1 MPGFYDSYDVAVV
14 GAGHAGIEAA
24 LAAARMGLK
33 TLVITQSVDAIGRM
47 SCNPSIG
54 GIAKGNIVCEI
65 DALGGQMA
73 KLIDR
78 SMIQFRLLNKS
89 RGPAVQAPRSQAD
102 KILYSQLARQ
112 VLESTPNLSTL
123 MDTVVDIIAAPSD
136 QPLPPNSDSSAAAGS
151 IPGDSRTE
159 NIGTDQNGTQEKKS
173 AEGTQAQN
181 CVAANQNGTQD
192 QKAGRID
199 YGTAES
205 ARGGLRQK
213 VTGLVTERGRV
224 IPVRAVVLTTGTF
237 LGGRIFIGEYDAPC
251 GRLGEAGAYG
261 LTASLRRLGFTTGR
275 LKTGTPPR
283 ILKSS
288 VDFSVLDEQPG
299 DDEVIPFSFDDP
311 KIERPMVPCHVVYTN
326 PKTHEI
332 IRANIGRSPLYSG
345 KIHGVG
351 PRYCPSIEDK
361 VMRFAER
368 ERHQIFVEPEGLGTE
383 EIYLN
388 GLSSSLPES
397 VQDQF
402 LRTMTG
408 FENAVV
414 SRPGYAVEYDY
425 VEPTQLFP
433 SLETKRVAGLFNAGQ
448 INGTSG
454 YEEAAGQGLV
464 AGINAGYYARSHKEL
479 CGPLVSAD
487 DEMGGRPA
495 SLEPGCFCPRFDF
508 SQADA
513 DAMASASQKTAA
525 VLNKKL
531 KSAQE
536 AAGFARFNSIPEYKP
551 LILGRDEA
559 YIGVLIDDL
568 VTLGTKEP
576 YRMFTARAE
585 YRLKL
590 RYDDADRRLA
600 KKAFDAGLKSQ
611 AQYEAVLKKYED
623 VADAAALLEKNPDA
637 QNPGFAQNVWA
648 HALVDVKYK
657 YYIEKQDRRVEKMH
671 RLENLHIPENFDYGS
686 IPSLSAESRGK
697 LESVRPLTLGQASR
711 ISGIRNSDIMLLM
724 VYLK

>member
-24 LAAARMGLK
+24 LASARMGLK

-123 MDTVVDIIAAPSD
+123 MDTVVDIIATESD
-136 QPLPPNSDSSAAAGS
+136 QSLPPNSDSSAAAGT
-151 IPGDSRTE
+151 IPGDSR
-159 NIGTDQNGTQEKKS
+159 
-173 AEGTQAQN
+173 AE
-181 CVAANQNGTQD
+181 NGTQD

-205 ARGGLRQK
+205 ARGGMRQK

-288 VDFSVLDEQPG
+288 VDFSVLEEQPG

-464 AGINAGYYARSHKEL
+464 AGINAGYYARAHKEL
-479 CGPLVSAD
+479 CGPLVLSD

-513 DAMASASQKTAA
+513 DAMACASQKTAA

-531 KSAQE
+531 KASQE
-536 AAGFARFNSIPEYKP
+536 AAGFARFHSIPEYKP

-611 AQYEAVLKKYED
+611 AQYEAVLKKYEQ
-623 VADAAALLEKNPDA
+623 VAEASALLEKNPEA

-671 RLENLHIPENFDYGS
+671 RLENLRIPKDFDYGS

>member
-24 LAAARMGLK
+24 LASARMGLK

-102 KILYSQLARQ
+102 KILYSQLARH

-123 MDTVVDIIAAPSD
+123 MDTVVDIIATQSD
-136 QPLPPNSDSSAAAGS
+136 ESLPPNSDSAAEAGS
-151 IPGDSRTE
+151 IPGDSR
-159 NIGTDQNGTQEKKS
+159 
-173 AEGTQAQN
+173 AQS
-181 CVAANQNGTQD
+181 GS
-192 QKAGRID
+192 GLD
-199 YGTAES
+199 YGAADS
-205 ARGGLRQK
+205 ARGGMRQK
-213 VTGLVTERGRV
+213 VTGVVTERGRV

-288 VDFSVLDEQPG
+288 VDFSVLEEQAG
-299 DDEVIPFSFDDP
+299 DQEVIPFSFDDP
-311 KIERPMVPCHVVYTN
+311 KIDRPMVPCHVVYTN
-326 PKTHEI
+326 QETHKI
-332 IRANIGRSPLYSG
+332 IRDNIGRSPLYSG

-368 ERHQIFVEPEGLGTE
+368 ERHQIFVEPEGLETE

-397 VQDQF
+397 VQDAF

-408 FENAVV
+408 FEKAVV

-425 VEPTQLFP
+425 VEPTQLYP

-464 AGINAGYYARSHKEL
+464 AGINAAYYAKAHKEL
-479 CGPLVSAD
+479 CGPLCPSGD
-487 DEMGGRPA
+487 DIPSRPA
-495 SLEPGCFCPRFDF
+495 SLERGCFFPRFDF
-508 SQADA
+508 SQDDA
-513 DAMASASQKTAA
+513 NAMAEQSQKTERA
-525 VLNKKL
+525 LNEKIDE
-531 KSAQE
+531 AQK
-536 AAGFARFNSIPEYKP
+536 AAGYSNFHSLPKWEP
-551 LILGRDEA
+551 LVIGRDEG

-590 RYDDADRRLA
+590 RYDTCDRRLA
-600 KKAFDAGLKSQ
+600 KKAFDAGLKTKEE
-611 AQYEAVLKKYED
+611 YEAVLKKYQD
-623 VADAAALLEKNPDA
+623 VDEAARLLEKNPAA
-637 QNPGFAQNVWA
+637 QNPGLPQKIWSLAQI
-648 HALVDVKYK
+648 DFKYK

-671 RLENLHIPENFDYGS
+671 KLENLRIPQNFDYGS

-697 LESVRPLTLGQASR
+697 LEAVRPITLGQASR

>member
-136 QPLPPNSDSSAAAGS
+136 QPLPPNSDSSAAAGT
-151 IPGDSRTE
+151 IPGDSRAE
-159 NIGTDQNGTQEKKS
+159 NGTQ
-173 AEGTQAQN
+173 GQN
-181 CVAANQNGTQD
+181 RA
-192 QKAGRID
+192 RPID
-199 YGTAES
+199 YGTADS
-205 ARGGLRQK
+205 ARGGMRQK

-288 VDFSVLDEQPG
+288 VDFSVLEEQPD

-311 KIERPMVPCHVVYTN
+311 KIDRPMVPCHVVYTN

-408 FENAVV
+408 FEKAVV

-464 AGINAGYYARSHKEL
+464 AGINAGYYARAHKEL
-479 CGPLVSAD
+479 CGPLVLSD

-513 DAMASASQKTAA
+513 DAMAAASQKTAA

-531 KSAQE
+531 KEAQE

-600 KKAFDAGLKSQ
+600 KKAFDAGLKTQ
-611 AQYEAVLKKYED
+611 AQYEAVLKKYEQ
-623 VADAAALLEKNPDA
+623 VAEASALLEKNPEA

-671 RLENLHIPENFDYGS
+671 RLENLRIPKDFDYGS

>member
-123 MDTVVDIIAAPSD
+123 MDTVVDIIAAHSD
-136 QPLPPNSDSSAAAGS
+136 QPLPPNSDSSAAAGT
-151 IPGDSRTE
+151 IPGDSRAE
-159 NIGTDQNGTQEKKS
+159 NS
-173 AEGTQAQN
+173 S
-181 CVAANQNGTQD
+181 QD

-205 ARGGLRQK
+205 ARGGMRQK

-224 IPVRAVVLTTGTF
+224 IPVRTVVLTTGTF

-464 AGINAGYYARSHKEL
+464 AGINAGYYARAHKEL
-479 CGPLVSAD
+479 CGPLVASD

-513 DAMASASQKTAA
+513 DAMAAASQKTAA

-531 KSAQE
+531 KEAQE

-600 KKAFDAGLKSQ
+600 KKAFDAGLKTQ
-611 AQYEAVLKKYED
+611 AQYEAVLKKYEQ
-623 VADAAALLEKNPDA
+623 VAEASTLLEKKPEA

-671 RLENLHIPENFDYGS
+671 RLENLRIPKDFDYGS

>member
-24 LAAARMGLK
+24 LASARMGLK

-136 QPLPPNSDSSAAAGS
+136 QPLPPNSDSSAAAGT
-151 IPGDSRTE
+151 IPGDSRAE
-159 NIGTDQNGTQEKKS
+159 NGTQ
-173 AEGTQAQN
+173 G
-181 CVAANQNGTQD
+181 

-205 ARGGLRQK
+205 ARGGMRQK
-213 VTGLVTERGRV
+213 VTGIVTERGRV

-288 VDFSVLDEQPG
+288 VDFSVLEEQPG

-383 EIYLN
+383 EVYLN

-464 AGINAGYYARSHKEL
+464 AGINAGYYARAHKEL
-479 CGPLVSAD
+479 CGPLVASD
-487 DEMGGRPA
+487 DEMEGRPA

-513 DAMASASQKTAA
+513 DAMAAASQKTAA

-531 KSAQE
+531 KASQE

-623 VADAAALLEKNPDA
+623 VAEASALLEKNPEA
-637 QNPGFAQNVWA
+637 QNPGFAPNVWA

-671 RLENLHIPENFDYGS
+671 RLENLRIPKDFDYGS

>member
-24 LAAARMGLK
+24 LASARMGLK

-123 MDTVVDIIAAPSD
+123 MDTVVDIVAAQSD
-136 QPLPPNSDSSAAAGS
+136 EPLPPNSDSSAAAGT

-159 NIGTDQNGTQEKKS
+159 ANDSAKTNDGGQNS
-173 AEGTQAQN
+173 SQN
-181 CVAANQNGTQD
+181 
-192 QKAGRID
+192 QKAARID
-199 YGTAES
+199 YGSADS
-205 ARGGLRQK
+205 ARGGMRQK

-237 LGGRIFIGEYDAPC
+237 LGGRIFIGEYDAAC

-288 VDFSVLDEQPG
+288 VDFSVLEEQPG

-368 ERHQIFVEPEGLGTE
+368 ERHQIFVEPEGLGTD

-402 LRTMTG
+402 LRTMAG

-464 AGINAGYYARSHKEL
+464 AGINAGYYARAHKEL
-479 CGPLVSAD
+479 CGPLVASD

-513 DAMASASQKTAA
+513 DAMAVESQKTAA

-531 KSAQE
+531 KAAQE

-611 AQYEAVLKKYED
+611 AQYEAVLKKYEQ
-623 VADAAALLEKNPDA
+623 VAEASALLEKNPEA
-637 QNPGFAQNVWA
+637 QNPGFAPNVWA

-671 RLENLHIPENFDYGS
+671 RLENLRIPENFDYGS

>member
-24 LAAARMGLK
+24 LASARMGLK

-65 DALGGQMA
+65 DVLGGQMA

-123 MDTVVDIIAAPSD
+123 MDTVVDIIATESD
-136 QPLPPNSDSSAAAGS
+136 QSLPPNSDSIAAAGT
-151 IPGDSRTE
+151 IPGDSRSS
-159 NIGTDQNGTQEKKS
+159 NG
-173 AEGTQAQN
+173 
-181 CVAANQNGTQD
+181 
-192 QKAGRID
+192 
-199 YGTAES
+199 GTA
-205 ARGGLRQK
+205 GGLDFGLAQSAKNGMRQK
-213 VTGLVTERGRV
+213 VTGIVTERGRV

-288 VDFSVLDEQPG
+288 VDFSVLEEQPG

-311 KIERPMVPCHVVYTN
+311 KIERPLVPCHVVYTN

-464 AGINAGYYARSHKEL
+464 AGINAGYYARAHKEL
-479 CGPLVSAD
+479 CGPLVLSD

-531 KSAQE
+531 KSVQE
-536 AAGFARFNSIPEYKP
+536 AAGFARFHSIPEYKP
-551 LILGRDEA
+551 LVLGRDEA

-611 AQYEAVLKKYED
+611 AQYEAVIKKYED
-623 VADAAALLEKNPDA
+623 VAEAAALLEKNPEA
-637 QNPGFAQNVWA
+637 QNPGFEKNVWA

-671 RLENLHIPENFDYGS
+671 RLENLRIPKDFDYGS

>member
-136 QPLPPNSDSSAAAGS
+136 QPLPPNSDSSAAAGT
-151 IPGDSRTE
+151 IPGDSRAE
-159 NIGTDQNGTQEKKS
+159 NGTQ
-173 AEGTQAQN
+173 G
-181 CVAANQNGTQD
+181 

-205 ARGGLRQK
+205 ARGGMRQK
-213 VTGLVTERGRV
+213 VTGIVTERGRV

-288 VDFSVLDEQPG
+288 VDFSVLEEQPG

-383 EIYLN
+383 EVYLN

-464 AGINAGYYARSHKEL
+464 AGINAGYYARAHKEL
-479 CGPLVSAD
+479 CGPLVASD
-487 DEMGGRPA
+487 DEMEGRPA

-513 DAMASASQKTAA
+513 DAMAAASQKTAA

-531 KSAQE
+531 KASQE

-623 VADAAALLEKNPDA
+623 VAEASALLEKNPEA
-637 QNPGFAQNVWA
+637 QNPGFAPNVWA

-671 RLENLHIPENFDYGS
+671 RLENLRIPKDFDYGS

>member
-1 MPGFYDSYDVAVV
+1 MAGFYDSFDVAVV
-14 GAGHAGIEAA
+14 GAGHAGIEAS
-24 LAAARMGLK
+24 LACARMGLK
-33 TLVITQSVDAIGRM
+33 TIVVTQSIDAVGRM

-65 DALGGQMA
+65 DALGGEMA
-73 KLIDR
+73 RLIDR
-78 SMIQFRLLNKS
+78 SMIQYRLLNKS
-89 RGPAVQAPRSQAD
+89 RGPAVRAPRSQAD
-102 KILYSQLARQ
+102 KVLYSQLARQ
-112 VLESTPNLSTL
+112 KLESTPNLSTL
-123 MDTVVDIIAAPSD
+123 MDVVTDIITTNSEV
-136 QPLPPNSDSSAAAGS
+136 PLPPSDLHC
-151 IPGDSRTE
+151 E
-159 NIGTDQNGTQEKKS
+159 NFDANPP
-173 AEGTQAQN
+173 AQN
-181 CVAANQNGTQD
+181 PTSSMR
-192 QKAGRID
+192 KKI
-199 YGTAES
+199 
-205 ARGGLRQK
+205 
-213 VTGLVTERGRV
+213 TGIVTERGRV

-251 GRLGEAGAYG
+251 GRLGEGGAYG
-261 LTASLRRLGFTTGR
+261 LTHSLRRLGFSIGR

-288 VDFSVLDEQPG
+288 VNFDALEIQNG
-299 DDEVIPFSFDDP
+299 DDEIIPFSFDDE

-326 PKTHEI
+326 ERTHEI
-332 IRANIGRSPLYSG
+332 IRQNIGRSPLFSG
-345 KIHGVG
+345 KIQGTG

-368 ERHQIFVEPEGLGTE
+368 ERHQIFVEPEGLSTE

-397 VQDQF
+397 VQDEF
-402 LRTMTG
+402 LRTMSG
-408 FENAVV
+408 FENAIV

-425 VEPTQLFP
+425 VEPTQLYP

-464 AGINAGYYARSHKEL
+464 AGINAGHYARAHKNF
-479 CGPLVSAD
+479 CGPLCASSKD
-487 DEMGGRPA
+487 IFSFPA
-495 SLEPGCFCPRFDF
+495 SLEENHFAPKYYF
-508 SQADA
+508 SENEISLMDE
-513 DAMASASQKTAA
+513 ASRKIQNQLNEKIAA
-525 VLNKKL
+525 
-531 KSAQE
+531 AQSE
-536 AAGFARFNSIPEYKP
+536 SGFSNFRKIPEYTP
-551 LILGRDEA
+551 LVLGRDEA

-590 RYDDADRRLA
+590 RYDTADRRLA
-600 KKAFDAGLKSQ
+600 KKAFDAGLKTQ
-611 AQYEAVLKKYED
+611 AQYEAILQKYEKEEE
-623 VADAAALLEKNPDA
+623 ALRFIAKNPGA
-637 QNPGFAQNVWA
+637 QNPGFEKKIWEC
-648 HALVDVKYK
+648 ALIDDKYK

-671 RLENLHIPENFDYGS
+671 RLENLSIPKNFDYDA
-686 IPSLSAESRGK
+686 IPSLSAESRTK
-697 LESVRPLTLGQASR
+697 LNAVRPLTLGQASR